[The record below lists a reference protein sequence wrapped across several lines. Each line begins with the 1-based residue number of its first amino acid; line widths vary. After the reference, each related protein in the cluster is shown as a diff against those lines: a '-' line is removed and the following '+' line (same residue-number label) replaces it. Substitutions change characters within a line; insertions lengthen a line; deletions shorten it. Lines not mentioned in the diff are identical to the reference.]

1 MILIIWKLKELP
13 PSPNVAE
20 NALFPEPSTANLAV

>member
-13 PSPNVAE
+13 QSPIVAE
-20 NALFPEPSTANLAV
+20 NALFLETSTANLAV